1 MDWFLAIKWSQHLL
15 EILHDHEGIIVSL
28 EEPVKL
34 IPVVLVA
41 VLESS
46 LKKGVNLR
54 NFNLINFNLGW
65 LVKKGWH
72 EKTSKFTQ
80 LAIIWNEKFH

>member
-1 MDWFLAIKWSQHLL
+1 MSKMDRFLAIKWSQQFP

-34 IPVVLVA
+34 LPVVLVA

-46 LKKGVNLR
+46 LKKGANLR
-54 NFNLINFNLGW
+54 NLNLINFNLNRVGP
-65 LVKKGWH
+65 KKRLP
-72 EKTSKFTQ
+72 S
-80 LAIIWNEKFH
+80 LLL

>member
-34 IPVVLVA
+34 IPMVLVA

-54 NFNLINFNLGW
+54 NFNF
-65 LVKKGWH
+65 
-72 EKTSKFTQ
+72 
-80 LAIIWNEKFH
+80 

>member
-1 MDWFLAIKWSQHLL
+1 MSKMDRFLAIKWSQQFL
-15 EILHDHEGIIVSL
+15 EILHDYEGIIVSL

-34 IPVVLVA
+34 LPVVLVA
-41 VLESS
+41 VLESA
-46 LKKGVNLR
+46 LKKGV
-54 NFNLINFNLGW
+54 
-65 LVKKGWH
+65 KGWH